1 MHSGSLVDDLQQVVE
16 VGSGLDQQSLLA
28 PAVRPGR
35 GDEFLRVHRLGG
47 DDRGVG
53 ERIGDLVVGLAVQ
66 RVAVDGPGS
75 VRIGDLCLPVRD
87 VGVFRVAVDRVGMEA
102 DLPAGLHLIILRED
116 DIIAVADFF
125 LVKGHGNIAVGVR
138 LQGGGGFC
146 RPVRVIGGDMVHE
159 IRVCFALRQGS
170 TGRDGFQPDE
180 PQGFVQHRQ
189 HDLAIFHDRPVLD
202 HDMPQR
208 LRFVVGKRKA
218 PRVRVGLI
226 DLHVVDIALL
236 CALGKFT
243 LCGGVGR
250 QAEAERVVC
259 LRVRLARRFVARDGR
274 ACDRVAQLRHQRPA
288 GVLVCVKDGDPA
300 DAVPVRIGRQR
311 VGQRDGTGVAQ
322 IGQTALVIGV
332 LVDDE
337 GEIDVGQIVQIRV
350 PALLLRRDHD
360 FRAVLAK
367 GVQAVGIHEF
377 LDLPVLI
384 QRPVDGRRSRIAAGD
399 RHGHGQP
406 VVVGDHIVQKAERER
421 QHQRLRPVIDRK
433 IDADRVILPVLLDRS
448 DLVLRD
454 RGVGRERWDPDRVL
468 FNVLFG
474 HRQRD
479 GQIRRIFVQ
488 ISGFQPDKPGH
499 GAVRIVADTVKNI
512 MAQAM
517 KKTMSERWK
526 SGTDGR
532 QKAKQPFLP
541 EWLLAGGWIRL
552 PSAPPHSGTAGSPAG
567 T

>member
-1 MHSGSLVDDLQQVVE
+1 M
-16 VGSGLDQQSLLA
+16 
-28 PAVRPGR
+28 
-35 GDEFLRVHRLGG
+35 
-47 DDRGVG
+47 
-53 ERIGDLVVGLAVQ
+53 
-66 RVAVDGPGS
+66 
-75 VRIGDLCLPVRD
+75 
-87 VGVFRVAVDRVGMEA
+87 GVFRGAVDRVGLEA

-138 LQGGGGFC
+138 LQGGDGLY

-159 IRVCFALRQGS
+159 IRICFSLRQGS
-170 TGRDGFQPDE
+170 AGRDGFQPDE
-180 PQGFVQHRQ
+180 PQGFVQPRQ
-189 HDLAIFHDRPVLD
+189 HDLAVLHDRPVLD

-236 CALGKFT
+236 RALGKFT

-259 LRVRLARRFVARDGR
+259 LRVRLARRFVARDGFEMYR
-274 ACDRVAQLRHQRPA
+274 IVQIGFQRSVCQRSELQTGEAQMQRVVVDLQQDLCGMFAGIGPGDGRPVLAQRPA

-311 VGQRDGTGVAQ
+311 VGQRDGTSVAQ
-322 IGQTALVIGV
+322 IGQTALVVGV

-337 GEIDVGQIVQIRV
+337 GEIDVGQIVQIRI

-360 FRAVLAK
+360 FRAVLAE
-367 GVQAVGIHEF
+367 GVQAVGIHEL
-377 LDLPVLI
+377 LDLPVLV

-399 RHGHGQP
+399 RRGHGQP

-433 IDADRVILPVLLDRS
+433 IDADRVVLPV
-448 DLVLRD
+448 
-454 RGVGRERWDPDRVL
+454 
-468 FNVLFG
+468 
-474 HRQRD
+474 
-479 GQIRRIFVQ
+479 
-488 ISGFQPDKPGH
+488 
-499 GAVRIVADTVKNI
+499 
-512 MAQAM
+512 
-517 KKTMSERWK
+517 
-526 SGTDGR
+526 
-532 QKAKQPFLP
+532 PFD
-541 EWLLAGGWIRL
+541 
-552 PSAPPHSGTAGSPAG
+552 
-567 T
+567 

>member
-28 PAVRPGR
+28 PAARPGR
-35 GDEFLRVHRLGG
+35 GDEFFRVHRLGG

-125 LVKGHGNIAVGVR
+125 PVKGHGNIAVGVR
-138 LQGGGGFC
+138 LQGGDGFC

-159 IRVCFALRQGS
+159 IRICFALRQGS
-170 TGRDGFQPDE
+170 AGRDGFQPDE
-180 PQGFVQHRQ
+180 PQGFVQPRQ
-189 HDLAIFHDRPVLD
+189 HDFAVFHDRPVLD
-202 HDMPQR
+202 HDMPQLLR
-208 LRFVVGKRKA
+208 LAVGKRKA

-243 LCGGVGR
+243 LCGRVGR

-259 LRVRLARRFVARDGR
+259 LRVRLARRFAARDGFEMYR
-274 ACDRVAQLRHQRPA
+274 IVQIGFQRSACQRSELQTGEAQVQRIVVDLQKDLCGMFAGIGPGDGLPVFAQRPA

-311 VGQRDGTGVAQ
+311 VGQRDGTSVAQ
-322 IGQTALVIGV
+322 IGQTALVVGV

-360 FRAVLAK
+360 FRAVLAE
-367 GVQAVGIHEF
+367 GVQAVGIHEL
-377 LDLPVLI
+377 LDLPVLV
-384 QRPVDGRRSRIAAGD
+384 QRPVDVGRSHIAARD
-399 RHGHGQP
+399 RRGHGQP

-421 QHQRLRPVIDRK
+421 QHQRRRLEAYPRSNSRPPY
-433 IDADRVILPVLLDRS
+433 ACAP
-448 DLVLRD
+448 
-454 RGVGRERWDPDRVL
+454 PA
-468 FNVLFG
+468 
-474 HRQRD
+474 
-479 GQIRRIFVQ
+479 RR
-488 ISGFQPDKPGH
+488 
-499 GAVRIVADTVKNI
+499 
-512 MAQAM
+512 
-517 KKTMSERWK
+517 
-526 SGTDGR
+526 
-532 QKAKQPFLP
+532 
-541 EWLLAGGWIRL
+541 
-552 PSAPPHSGTAGSPAG
+552 SAPTSRSSGGRGRASRR
-567 T
+567 